1 MIKLFDV
8 DFGVRHYNYFAFKLE
23 RGHGNSNEII
33 LGNKK
38 NYCDSPPCWDA
49 SLPGNPSTGES
60 GYPFNESTFSG
71 MSRDDKIVLSLLAS
85 NLPNITSQAVTLP
98 MYRSN
103 HYKVARPLR
112 SVDYILTGTEQNK
125 WADQAVRMEGSY

>member
-1 MIKLFDV
+1 M
-8 DFGVRHYNYFAFKLE
+8 RHYNYFAFKLE

-103 HYKVARPLR
+103 HY
-112 SVDYILTGTEQNK
+112 
-125 WADQAVRMEGSY
+125 